1 MNSIILELSALENK
15 MIDNI
20 KIYSLEIHKKISKML
35 EVEDKNDL
43 RVSNIFGEFFKKRIE
58 LEKNEKYKIR
68 ITTKT
73 QEKLLKLRDQLFQLA
88 INEENIVIGEGIF
101 QLAGIITK
109 NDTWCGEYD
118 LRKEVKNLDINKFNF
133 LKKINLKIV
142 TPILVDGKSIFGFEK
157 ILEIILKEVESKL
170 EEAEI
175 KVLKEKIL
183 NFITVKREFYREKKV
198 NLLNNNIK
206 KVYIGDIEIE
216 LYGYYGEFFLVLLQ
230 YLRYA
235 GIGEFKE
242 YGFGEII
249 LKS

>member
-15 MIDNI
+15 IIDNT
-20 KIYSLEIHKKISKML
+20 KIYGLEIHKKISEML

-68 ITTKT
+68 VTTKT

-157 ILEIILKEVESKL
+157 ILEIILKEMESEL
-170 EEAEI
+170 EEVEI

-198 NLLNNNIK
+198 NLLNDNIK

-216 LYGYYGEFFLVLLQ
+216 LYGYYGEFFLALLQ
-230 YLRYA
+230 HLRYA

>member
-15 MIDNI
+15 IIDNT
-20 KIYSLEIHKKISKML
+20 KIYGLEIHKKISEML

-133 LKKINLKIV
+133 FKKINLKIV

-157 ILEIILKEVESKL
+157 VLEIILKEMESEL
-170 EEAEI
+170 EEVEI
-175 KVLKEKIL
+175 EVLKEKIL
-183 NFITVKREFYREKKV
+183 NFIIVKREFYREKKV
-198 NLLNNNIK
+198 NLLNDNIK

-216 LYGYYGEFFLVLLQ
+216 L
-230 YLRYA
+230 
-235 GIGEFKE
+235 
-242 YGFGEII
+242 
-249 LKS
+249 

>member
-43 RVSNIFGEFFKKRIE
+43 RVSNILGEFFKKRIK

-206 KVYIGDIEIE
+206 KYI
-216 LYGYYGEFFLVLLQ
+216 
-230 YLRYA
+230 
-235 GIGEFKE
+235 
-242 YGFGEII
+242 
-249 LKS
+249 

>member
-15 MIDNI
+15 IIDNT
-20 KIYSLEIHKKISKML
+20 KIYGLEIHKKISEML

-43 RVSNIFGEFFKKRIE
+43 RVSNILGEFFKKRIK

-157 ILEIILKEVESKL
+157 ILEIILKEVESEL
-170 EEAEI
+170 EEVEI
-175 KVLKEKIL
+175 EVLKEKIL
-183 NFITVKREFYREKKV
+183 NFIIVKREFYQEKKI

-206 KVYIGDIEIE
+206 KVYVGDIEIE
-216 LYGYYGEFFLVLLQ
+216 LHGYYGELFLDILQ